1 MEGREEKGNPRERK
15 RRRRRRRRRRRKQ
28 GKLEGRMSLL
38 AEYWKKLSL
47 FVIWVLFK
55 VIWEIDKREWI
66 SATV

>member
-38 AEYWKKLSL
+38 AEY
-47 FVIWVLFK
+47 
-55 VIWEIDKREWI
+55 
-66 SATV
+66 